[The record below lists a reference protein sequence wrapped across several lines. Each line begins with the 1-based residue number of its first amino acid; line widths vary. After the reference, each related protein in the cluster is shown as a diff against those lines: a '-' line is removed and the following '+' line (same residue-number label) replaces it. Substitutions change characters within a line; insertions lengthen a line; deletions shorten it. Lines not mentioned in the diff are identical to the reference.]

1 MDKVKI
7 AIVGCG
13 TISTLNV
20 PGYLEHP
27 YCEVVALCDPIKERA
42 EGKAKLWGIKPKIYT
57 DFYDLLNDSDVDA
70 VELLT
75 PTHMHPSQII
85 DALNSGKHVSCQKP
99 LAVTMEEA
107 YKIRDVVRASDK
119 TFRITE
125 NFLYYPPIL
134 KATEL
139 LANGEIGDPSL
150 VRVRTIRGSWD
161 SKGIEVEEGALDW
174 RTNSNLN
181 PGGVLYD
188 DGWHKYATA
197 ISWVG
202 YVEKITSIVTI
213 NSLEGD
219 GPLEET
225 PSAAI
230 MKVKDKDRL
239 ITIDYSSS
247 PGMPFRT
254 KYYPMDEFFEIIG
267 EKGTIWVTRCTG
279 ELLDMPPLILVKG
292 NEVNSFSMPS
302 DWIEGFKGAAKSFID
317 HLLEGTQ
324 PDMDIDFSMQVL
336 DAALSVYKS
345 SELEKTIYLSTD

>member
-1 MDKVKI
+1 MDKIKI

-13 TISTLNV
+13 SISRLNV

-27 YCEVVALCDPIKERA
+27 NCEIVALCDPLIERA
-42 EGKAKLWGIKPKIYT
+42 KEKAKEWNINPKFYT
-57 DFYDLLNDSDVDA
+57 DYQELLLDSSIDA

-75 PTHMHPSQII
+75 PTHMHADQII
-85 DALNSGKHVSCQKP
+85 LALNNDKHVSCQKP
-99 LAVTMEEA
+99 LAVNMEEA
-107 YKIRDVVRASDK
+107 YRIRDTVRSSDK
-119 TFRITE
+119 VFRITE

-139 LANGEIGDPSL
+139 LKSGEIGDPSL

-161 SKGIEVEEGALDW
+161 LTQIKIEEGALDW
-174 RTNSNLN
+174 RTDSKLN

-202 YVEKITSIVTI
+202 FVEKITSIVTVKKTI
-213 NSLEGD
+213 TD
-219 GPLEET
+219 GPIEET

-230 MKVKDKDRL
+230 MKVRGKDRL
-239 ITIDYSSS
+239 ITIDYSSA

-279 ELLDMPPLILVKG
+279 EFLDMPPVVLLKG
-292 NEVNSFSMPS
+292 DTVTSFSVPM
-302 DWIEGFKGAAKSFID
+302 DWIEGFKGASKSFID
-317 HLLEGTQ
+317 HLLNGTQ

-336 DAALSVYKS
+336 DTALSIYKS
-345 SELEKTIYLSTD
+345 SELESTVYLNTD